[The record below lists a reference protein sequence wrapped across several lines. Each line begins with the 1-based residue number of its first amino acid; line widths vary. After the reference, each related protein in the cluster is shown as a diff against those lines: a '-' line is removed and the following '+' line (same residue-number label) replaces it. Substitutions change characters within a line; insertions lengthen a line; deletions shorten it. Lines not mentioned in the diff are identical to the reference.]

1 MSDTLP
7 ETKDVTVSKADK
19 VPNLFELVRALELVA
34 AEASGV
40 MGSSRWAGSLALSHF
55 SQVTSES
62 LRFPK
67 EWISGP
73 KCQFINLYKNF
84 PVHLLVTLSR

>member
-7 ETKDVTVSKADK
+7 ETKDVTVSKTDK

-40 MGSSRWAGSLALSHF
+40 MGSSRWDRSLALSHF

-67 EWISGP
+67 ECISGP
-73 KCQFINLYKNF
+73 KCQFINLYENF
-84 PVHLLVTLSR
+84 TVHLLVTLSW

>member
-7 ETKDVTVSKADK
+7 ETKDVTVSKIDK

-40 MGSSRWAGSLALSHF
+40 MGSSRWDCSLALSHF
-55 SQVTSES
+55 IKS
-62 LRFPK
+62 P
-67 EWISGP
+67 
-73 KCQFINLYKNF
+73 
-84 PVHLLVTLSR
+84 LSH